1 MYLASVGPLRTPLRR
16 VPGNVVA
23 LGIVSLVTDVSA
35 EMVTAILP
43 LYLVF
48 GLGLNPLQFGLLDG
62 LYAGATAVLRLAG
75 GHVADRWRRLKTVAG
90 VGYALSAISKL
101 GFLAAGSTVPAIG
114 AVLAVDRAGKGI
126 RTAPRDALI
135 SLSSDPATLGRS
147 FGVHRALDTIGAFL
161 GPLVAT
167 LVLWTSL
174 NNYNAVFVTS
184 FSLATCAVLILT
196 TFVRDHPHP
205 NPTPLQPDRHPNP
218 TAVQADRRPDSSAVQ
233 ADRRPDSSAVQADR
247 RPDSSAVQADR
258 RPDSSAVRA
267 DRRPDPAAAQAD
279 HRPNPTVVQA
289 DRRPDPAVV
298 QADRRPDPA
307 AQADRR
313 PDSAVVQ
320 AGRRP
325 DPAAAQADCLLD
337 PTSAAGEPEPGLV
350 AGRCGEVG
358 KGSVL
363 GLLRDVDFR
372 RCCIWAAGLGLF
384 TITDSFVYLAVQ
396 RRWDIGTNLFPLLPL
411 GTAGTFLLLAI
422 PLGRLGDRVG
432 RWKVFLGGHLALIV
446 ALLLVCGPA
455 GTWWLVLA
463 LHGAFYAATD
473 GVLPAAVGPLLP
485 ENLRASGLAVLQT
498 GQALARMAAAVGV
511 GLLWTLWD
519 LRPALLAIT
528 VALLAVTIA
537 AAIFKPLEVRR

>member
-62 LYAGATAVLRLAG
+62 LYAGATAVLRLVG
-75 GHVADRWRRLKTVAG
+75 GHLADRWRRLKTVAG
-90 VGYALSAISKL
+90 VGYALSAVSKL

-135 SLSSDPATLGRS
+135 SLSSDPATVGRS

-167 LVLWTSL
+167 LVLWASL

-184 FSLATCAVLILT
+184 FSLATCAVLLLT
-196 TFVRDHPHP
+196 TFVQNDAPTPPSAQCTPEPTSARGAPAATAGP
-205 NPTPLQPDRHPNP
+205 RNPTLALAAGLPNH
-218 TAVQADRRPDSSAVQ
+218 SSAV
-233 ADRRPDSSAVQADR
+233 
-247 RPDSSAVQADR
+247 
-258 RPDSSAVRA
+258 
-267 DRRPDPAAAQAD
+267 
-279 HRPNPTVVQA
+279 
-289 DRRPDPAVV
+289 
-298 QADRRPDPA
+298 
-307 AQADRR
+307 
-313 PDSAVVQ
+313 
-320 AGRRP
+320 
-325 DPAAAQADCLLD
+325 
-337 PTSAAGEPEPGLV
+337 GEPEPGLAAV
-350 AGRCGEVG
+350 RCAEVG
-358 KGSVL
+358 RGGSVF
-363 GLLRDVDFR
+363 GLLRDADFR
-372 RCCIWAAGLGLF
+372 RCCIWAAALGLF

-396 RRWDIGTNLFPLLPL
+396 RRWDIGTSLFPLLPL

-446 ALLLVCGPA
+446 ALILVCGPA

-473 GVLPAAVGPLLP
+473 GVLPAAVGPLIP
-485 ENLRASGLAVLQT
+485 EHLRASGLAVLQT

-519 LRPALLAIT
+519 LRTALLAIT
-528 VALLAVTIA
+528 AALLAVTIA